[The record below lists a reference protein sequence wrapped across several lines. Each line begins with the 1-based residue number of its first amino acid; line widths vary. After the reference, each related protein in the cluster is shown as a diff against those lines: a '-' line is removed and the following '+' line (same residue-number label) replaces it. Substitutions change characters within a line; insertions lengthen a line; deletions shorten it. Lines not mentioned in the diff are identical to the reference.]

1 MSDELEDSD
10 RSRIRQLIQD
20 VVQQPMLAEVTEVF
34 ARDKET
40 AIVNDD
46 NATLFPSE
54 PDPVIR
60 PSNHEVSVEA
70 PPGIGDQTYDR
81 RPVMTPTS
89 GVVAPPQVDDLVL
102 LVFPSRSDLP
112 FVIGNLYGD
121 SSQTRAPIGDP
132 GVIRFRRGGLY
143 VELLGDGS
151 EARIAKKSNDS
162 AISPDA
168 ESPDAEVAVTDSG
181 DINITN
187 SGGSDIQIDAGG
199 GGVEITGGS
208 VLISNASVSISGSS
222 VQIDEGGIPDSVLT
236 KDAKFEYEQREDT
249 KDGTGGTVTKETST
263 VSNGATTETDIQ

>member
-1 MSDELEDSD
+1 
-10 RSRIRQLIQD
+10 
-20 VVQQPMLAEVTEVF
+20 MLAEVTEVF

-40 AIVNDD
+40 AIVNND
-46 NATLFPSE
+46 NETLLPNES
-54 PDPVIR
+54 DPVIR

-89 GVVAPPQVDDLVL
+89 GVVATPQINDLVL
-102 LVFPSRSDLP
+102 LIFPSRSDLP

-162 AISPDA
+162 GIPPDA
-168 ESPDAEVAVTDSG
+168 ESPDAEVTVTDSG
-181 DINITN
+181 DINIIN
-187 SGGSDIQIDAGG
+187 SGESDIQIDAGE

-208 VLISNASVSISGSS
+208 VSIANASVSISGSS
-222 VQIDEGGIPDSVLT
+222 VQIDEGGVPDSVLT
-236 KDAKFEYEQREDT
+236 KDAKFEYQQREDT
-249 KDGTGGTVTKETST
+249 KDGSGDTITKETTT
-263 VSNGATTETDIQ
+263 VSNGETTKTDIE